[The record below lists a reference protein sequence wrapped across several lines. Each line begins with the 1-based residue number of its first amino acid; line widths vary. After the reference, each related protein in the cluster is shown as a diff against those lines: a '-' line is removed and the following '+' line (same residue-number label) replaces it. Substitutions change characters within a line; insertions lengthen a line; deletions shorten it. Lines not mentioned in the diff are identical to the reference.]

1 MKEQKKTSSST
12 SKIKVSLTLQWE
24 MEPKEYEQ
32 AKEFVYEQGWEWDKD
47 PVTAIHFMNEICW
60 PSLVKKAVEVD

>member
-1 MKEQKKTSSST
+1 
-12 SKIKVSLTLQWE
+12 
-24 MEPKEYEQ
+24 MEPKEYEE
-32 AKEFVYEQGWEWDKD
+32 AKDFVYEQGWEWDKD